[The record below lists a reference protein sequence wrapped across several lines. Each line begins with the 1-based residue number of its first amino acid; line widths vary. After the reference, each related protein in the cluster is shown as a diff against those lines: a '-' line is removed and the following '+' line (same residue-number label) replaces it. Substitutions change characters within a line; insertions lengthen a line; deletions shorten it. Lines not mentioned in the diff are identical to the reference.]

1 MTYNEKKVTL
11 ELRRIDICDLL
22 IACTAA
28 EHNSD
33 ADKWEALHDKLSN
46 ILADF
51 DDKHIDEWA

>member
-28 EHNSD
+28 EHNSG

>member
-1 MTYNEKKVTL
+1 MTYNEKKVPL

-22 IACTAA
+22 IACTLAK
-28 EHNSD
+28 HNSD